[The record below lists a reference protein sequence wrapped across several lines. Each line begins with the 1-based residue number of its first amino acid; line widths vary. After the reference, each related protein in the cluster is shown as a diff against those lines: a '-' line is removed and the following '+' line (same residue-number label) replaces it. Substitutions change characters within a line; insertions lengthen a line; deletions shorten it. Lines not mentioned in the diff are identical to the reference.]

1 MKSLSCLVFGL
12 ILLPLIAFSQKGKTD
27 TLSPMLFLR
36 NGTLLKQHEFEVES
50 GLFGNRFF
58 DSTGDKIAIKDIKFY
73 QSKEAR
79 YGYYSKKAT
88 IRQETGTFD
97 LYFLSGTT
105 GYYSGNR
112 YMHGS
117 PSKYFYAKGF
127 GDLRELK
134 YRNLKSDLGVLPNN
148 EFPEE
153 EKIILDF
160 LEKGKKRKLT
170 KQVIIWTGISAL
182 IAGTILA
189 ESPGDNFWTSKKAGL
204 KGGYWLG
211 IAGVGISGVS
221 ILMPSE
227 HKFYLEALRAY
238 NKVY

>member
-1 MKSLSCLVFGL
+1 MKYLSCLVLGL
-12 ILLPLIAFSQKGKTD
+12 ILLPLTAFSQKEKTD

-50 GLFGNRFF
+50 GLFGIRFF
-58 DSTGDKIAIKDIKFY
+58 DSSGDKIGIKDIKFY

-79 YGYYSKKAT
+79 YAYYSKKAT

-97 LYFLSGTT
+97 LYFLSGTS
-105 GYYSGNR
+105 GYYSGDR

-117 PSKYFYAKGF
+117 SSKYFYAKGF

-134 YRNLKSDLGVLPNN
+134 YRNLKSDLGVFPNN
-148 EFPEE
+148 EFPQE

-170 KQVIIWTGISAL
+170 RQVMIFSGLTAL
-182 IAGTILA
+182 ITGYVLA
-189 ESPGDNFWTSKKAGL
+189 QSSNDNFWTRNKAGIS
-204 KGGYWLG
+204 GGYWLSFTGAG
-211 IAGVGISGVS
+211 IMGAALI
-221 ILMPSE
+221 IPKE
-227 HKFYLEALRAY
+227 RRFYIEAFRTY
-238 NKVY
+238 NRIY